1 MKIIDDRLD
10 KKRIT
15 VVTGHYGSGKTEFSV
30 NYALYLARCGYR
42 TALVDLDIA
51 NPYFRSREQ
60 QQHLAEMG
68 VKVYGNAY
76 GYEITAEIPAVNA
89 AARGPLEDPGCR
101 VVVDAGGDASGAR
114 ILNQFGKYFSG
125 DDCQVLCVL
134 NRNRPETRDADGA
147 VRHIRSIQAEI
158 DRGVDGLINNT
169 HLLRQTT
176 PEDPLSGFLLC
187 REVSAALGIPL
198 QITCCER
205 RICSTAAS
213 EAAALGLEMDLFPIE
228 LYMRPDWLDAEVS

>member
-30 NYALYLARCGYR
+30 NYALYLARCGYQ

-60 QQHLAEMG
+60 QQYLAEMG

-89 AARGPLEDPGCR
+89 AARGPLEDPDCR
-101 VVVDAGGDASGAR
+101 VVVWMPEEMPAEREYSTNLANILAKTTAR
-114 ILNQFGKYFSG
+114 
-125 DDCQVLCVL
+125 C
-134 NRNRPETRDADGA
+134 
-147 VRHIRSIQAEI
+147 
-158 DRGVDGLINNT
+158 
-169 HLLRQTT
+169 
-176 PEDPLSGFLLC
+176 
-187 REVSAALGIPL
+187 SA
-198 QITCCER
+198 C
-205 RICSTAAS
+205 
-213 EAAALGLEMDLFPIE
+213 
-228 LYMRPDWLDAEVS
+228 